1 MKTTLETTT
10 ITTTIRIDANDLPAL
25 AVAHMIAYGLAL
37 RGVRSGVFYGVT
49 QANTRF
55 EERDGTLEVSG
66 FFHGLGDRERFNG
79 LFLECASAAMQ
90 AHELACKAGFSSAQV
105 QS

>member
-10 ITTTIRIDANDLPAL
+10 ITTTIRVSANSLPAL

-37 RGVRSGVFYGVT
+37 RGVAASVCYGVG
-49 QANTRF
+49 ANER
-55 EERDGTLEVSG
+55 RDGTLEVSG
-66 FFHGLGDRERFNG
+66 LFHGLGDRERFNG
-79 LFLECASAAMQ
+79 LFLECATAAMQ
-90 AHELACKAGFSSAQV
+90 AIDLARNVGLGFGQV